1 MAKKENS
8 KQNNYN
14 IERVRPPMSR
24 DDLNKLYN
32 EFKSDDDY
40 LNYHIETIEDTHP
53 KYKITI
59 INDDSKSPIKDDE
72 NNRSYGFMEK
82 HTALEFLEDC
92 VNNSRVS
99 SKPKAVMQNG
109 FSKKAIDKYK
119 KTIEKEESECEIVNE
134 FTKPT
139 FDQVM
144 NDIYVNVYNGETYN
158 MKDNEIPDDLRE
170 DIGVIIPGV
179 IENKED
185 YFEFVKR
192 LKDRGKNGLG
202 RSIYDKYEDY
212 EQAKE
217 LIETYKQALYDK
229 YGGKEEYFDAKDM
242 GGMFGAYEYYPT
254 VKPRFK
260 KTLRN
265 IKMDKGINLN
275 ELALVKDMGK
285 RIREEYDE
293 EIEQIE
299 VDGYEYTMYENTPP
313 KFKDLPED
321 LQMFYKTDKN
331 NINGFTHTKRFMSY
345 RDYAEQLIRSSDPE
359 DQIKGYRIKED
370 LENELLVGR
379 EIYQSEFTNV
389 GDMDEMDIHSV
400 IAQLEYDRLMYENGN
415 DKMVVDNIVNDAE
428 IKKGFEKYLR
438 QQLIDINGFDMEKP
452 LDKNT
457 VNELVKYGTKYVYSN
472 EFKRDEMDK
481 SNMNS
486 VAEGLY
492 TNTKNISFGEG
503 RDYRTKTRNGD
514 NKITT
519 YVREIANSAKES
531 LQNMNS
537 NADNVNLSSTVSVGD
552 IVGDKTVDKN
562 IDGFYLDPTKA
573 SELLTYMK
581 DNENLAKKIYE
592 LSSDTVGTDMFSERT
607 NIDDFVNEAKSVS
620 NPMITKGMIDKAIE
634 SNKNGRK
641 GE

>member
-14 IERVRPPMSR
+14 IERVRTPMSR
-24 DDLNKLYN
+24 DELNKLYN

-179 IENKED
+179 IENKEE

-217 LIETYKQALYDK
+217 LIEMYKQALYDK

-331 NINGFTHTKRFMSY
+331 NINGFTHTNGFMSY

-519 YVREIANSAKES
+519 YVREIATSAKES

-607 NIDDFVNEAKSVS
+607 NIDDFVSEAKTTSK
-620 NPMITKGMIDKAIE
+620 PMITKNLIEKAMK
-634 SNKNGRK
+634 SNRK
-641 GE
+641 GD

>member
-14 IERVRPPMSR
+14 IERVRMPMSR
-24 DDLNKLYN
+24 EELNKLYD

-59 INDDSKSPIKDDE
+59 LNDESKSPIKDDD

-119 KTIEKEESECEIVNE
+119 KTIEKEENECKIVNE

-144 NDIYVNVYNGETYN
+144 NEIYVNVYNGDTYN
-158 MKDNEIPDDLRE
+158 MKDNDIPDDLRE
-170 DIGVIIPGV
+170 DVGVIIPGV
-179 IENKED
+179 IENKEE

-217 LIETYKQALYDK
+217 LIEMYKQALYDK
-229 YGGKEEYFDAKDM
+229 YGGKEEYFYARDM

-275 ELALVKDMGK
+275 ELAMVKDMGK

-299 VDGYEYTMYENTPP
+299 VDGYAYTMYENTPP

-331 NINGFTHTKRFMSY
+331 NINGFTHTKGFMSY

-359 DQIKGYRIKED
+359 DQIKGHRIKED

-379 EIYQSEFTNV
+379 EIYQSEFANV

-472 EFKRDEMDK
+472 EFKRDEIDK

-514 NKITT
+514 NKITS

-573 SELLTYMK
+573 SDLLTYMK

-607 NIDDFVNEAKSVS
+607 NIDDFVSEAKTTSK
-620 NPMITKGMIDKAIE
+620 PMITKNLIEKAMK
-634 SNKNGRK
+634 SNRK
-641 GE
+641 GD

>member
-1 MAKKENS
+1 MTKKENS
-8 KQNNYN
+8 KQTNYN
-14 IERVRPPMSR
+14 IERVRTPMSR

-179 IENKED
+179 IENKEE

-229 YGGKEEYFDAKDM
+229 YGGKEEYFDARDM
-242 GGMFGAYEYYPT
+242 GGIFGAYEYYPT

-299 VDGYEYTMYENTPP
+299 VDGYVYTMYENTPP

-331 NINGFTHTKRFMSY
+331 NINGFTHTKGFMSY

-359 DQIKGYRIKED
+359 DQIKGYKIKED

-415 DKMVVDNIVNDAE
+415 DKTVVDNIVNDAE

-537 NADNVNLSSTVSVGD
+537 NADNVNLSSSVSVSD

-573 SELLTYMK
+573 SDLLTYMK

-607 NIDDFVNEAKSVS
+607 NIDDFVSEAKTTSK
-620 NPMITKGMIDKAIE
+620 PMITKNLIEKAMK
-634 SNKNGRK
+634 SNRK
-641 GE
+641 GD

>member
-179 IENKED
+179 IENKEE

-229 YGGKEEYFDAKDM
+229 YGGKEEYFDARDM

-331 NINGFTHTKRFMSY
+331 NINGFTHTKGFMSY

-415 DKMVVDNIVNDAE
+415 DKMVVDNMVNDAE

-452 LDKNT
+452 LDKNK

-472 EFKRDEMDK
+472 EFKCDEMDK

-492 TNTKNISFGEG
+492 TSTKNISFGEG

-519 YVREIANSAKES
+519 YVREIATSAKES

-573 SELLTYMK
+573 SDLLTYMK
-581 DNENLAKKIYE
+581 DN
-592 LSSDTVGTDMFSERT
+592 
-607 NIDDFVNEAKSVS
+607 
-620 NPMITKGMIDKAIE
+620 
-634 SNKNGRK
+634 
-641 GE
+641 

>member
-8 KQNNYN
+8 KQNNYK
-14 IERVRPPMSR
+14 IERVRTPMSR
-24 DDLNKLYN
+24 DELNKLYN

-40 LNYHIETIEDTHP
+40 LNYHIETIEDIHP

-72 NNRSYGFMEK
+72 NDRSYGFMEK

-170 DIGVIIPGV
+170 DVGVIIPGV
-179 IENKED
+179 IENKEE
-185 YFEFVKR
+185 YFDFVKR

-331 NINGFTHTKRFMSY
+331 NINGFTHTNMFTSY
-345 RDYAEQLIRSSDPE
+345 RDYAEKLIRSSDPE
-359 DQIKGYRIKED
+359 DQIKGYKIKEE

-379 EIYQSEFTNV
+379 EIYQSEFANV

-519 YVREIANSAKES
+519 YVREIAASAKES

-552 IVGDKTVDKN
+552 IVGDTTVDKN

-607 NIDDFVNEAKSVS
+607 NIDDFVSEAKNTSK
-620 NPMITKGMIDKAIE
+620 PMITKNLIEKAMK
-634 SNKNGRK
+634 SNRK
-641 GE
+641 GD

>member
-179 IENKED
+179 IENKEE

-217 LIETYKQALYDK
+217 LIEMYKQALYDK

-331 NINGFTHTKRFMSY
+331 NINGFTHTNMFMSY
-345 RDYAEQLIRSSDPE
+345 RDYAEKLIRSSDPD

-379 EIYQSEFTNV
+379 EIYQSEFTTV

-472 EFKRDEMDK
+472 EFKLDEMDK

-552 IVGDKTVDKN
+552 IVGDTTVDKN

-607 NIDDFVNEAKSVS
+607 NIDDFVSEAKNTSK
-620 NPMITKGMIDKAIE
+620 PMITKNLIEKAMK
-634 SNKNGRK
+634 SNRK
-641 GE
+641 GD